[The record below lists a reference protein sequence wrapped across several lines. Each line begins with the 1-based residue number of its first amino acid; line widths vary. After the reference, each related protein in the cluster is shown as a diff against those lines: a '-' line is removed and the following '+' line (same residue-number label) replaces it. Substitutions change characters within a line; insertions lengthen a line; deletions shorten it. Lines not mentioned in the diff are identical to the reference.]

1 MKDDS
6 EGEEE
11 EEEYSDDD
19 YEEYEELVRPFL
31 LRSLGRADHLVS
43 QEIDEG
49 DQAILDSYM
58 PSGQLEGGR
67 TLADLIMEKI
77 DAQEGAADAPA
88 REFARAQSSSSIAHL
103 PH

>member
-1 MKDDS
+1 MC
-6 EGEEE
+6 
-11 EEEYSDDD
+11 
-19 YEEYEELVRPFL
+19 
-31 LRSLGRADHLVS
+31 S

-58 PSGQLEGGR
+58 PQGQLEGGR

-88 REFARAQSSSSIAHL
+88 RESYLSDINQADLIFVVDSDCS
-103 PH
+103 